1 MVVDVIYIFTT
12 HSTLAD
18 GMSLL
23 HYYSSSIHSATR
35 QSFASEAVANA
46 RRHHQPLDTFLNT
59 KIFRFSAIR
68 IHLSAQ
74 CTIATIAFMLDAMC
88 ICVCVMCI
96 RLDAATLNLVLHVHI
111 FTSCNDRDKSSSDKK
126 KTNMLL
132 DATINTLPPDERTNE
147 RLHCPILIIRFH
159 NHVNHTQHS
168 PPLKSQKKRIKNKKR
183 KKMLCAFPCK

>member
-126 KTNMLL
+126 KQICYSTRQSTHCHPTN
-132 DATINTLPPDERTNE
+132 ERTNV
-147 RLHCPILIIRFH
+147 CILLFLLF
-159 NHVNHTQHS
+159 VFTT
-168 PPLKSQKKRIKNKKR
+168 
-183 KKMLCAFPCK
+183 M